1 MSDANA
7 LTDRPNENDGTIPP
21 APQEPP
27 EVTITTLPFA
37 LTPDVYFRIL
47 LRITYWNTWWQ
58 MAFAVIV
65 AGLSCLAMILIDD
78 EGIRMPCFLAVAI
91 CIFLLLFWLVY
102 PYVKCRSLAHHPA
115 NKPIMKTRVNILSKD
130 RIIINEPESES
141 VANFTREDIFAI
153 EKCKGYYMIW
163 VTQQQM
169 LYLPKNAFTSP
180 ADVETFESKILPAYK
195 EHKRSLQQGF
205 FVIVAILAGCIVI
218 GCILGVI
225 IALLNYTSP

>member
-7 LTDRPNENDGTIPP
+7 LTDRLDENDGKIHP

-37 LTPDVYFRIL
+37 LTPAVYFRIL
-47 LRITYWNTWWQ
+47 LRITLWKNWWQ
-58 MAFAVIV
+58 IGFLIVVAVGFLVLCYIDGKVIHSIAFPGFV
-65 AGLSCLAMILIDD
+65 LCSLI
-78 EGIRMPCFLAVAI
+78 P
-91 CIFLLLFWLVY
+91 LFWLLY
-102 PYVKCRSLAHHPA
+102 AIFKCHSLAHHPA

-169 LYLPKNAFTSP
+169 LYLPKNAFAVP
-180 ADVETFESKILPAYK
+180 KDLCTFESEILPVYP
-195 EHKRSLQQGF
+195 EQKRSLRNGIIF
-205 FVIVAILAGCIVI
+205 LFACSFAFSLFLAIL
-218 GCILGVI
+218 
-225 IALLNYTSP
+225 NSP